1 MGTPHK
7 HAEAI
12 KAWADGAKIEYRRSP
27 QHHWEPAYDNRPH
40 WLHDFE
46 YRAKS
51 EPVVEVKY
59 GYIKGDRSTVVG
71 LIQVQGMMDN
81 LKVTFIDGKAV
92 SAEIIK

>member
-1 MGTPHK
+1 MRTPHK

-27 QHHWEPAYDNRPH
+27 QHHWEPANDPLH
-40 WLHDFE
+40 WWTGFE
-46 YRAKS
+46 YRAKP

-59 GYIKGDRSTVVG
+59 GYIKDDRSAVVG
-71 LIQVQGMMDN
+71 LIQVQSMMDN